1 MKSNSHVYESKHTG
15 RKNKHTLKREA
26 HLHER
31 NKTCI
36 KEIKENTLAVK

>member
-1 MKSNSHVYESKHTG
+1 MKV
-15 RKNKHTLKREA
+15 NKHEGKITKLCEREA

>member
-1 MKSNSHVYESKHTG
+1 MKVN
-15 RKNKHTLKREA
+15 TLEGKINTLCEREA

-36 KEIKENTLAVK
+36 KEIKESTLAVK